1 MQRDI
6 KLMPYKIVDKGGKP
20 YISVKYKGEEKE
32 YAPEEISA
40 MILTK
45 VALLSPLPSPLS
57 PLPSPL
63 SPLCS
68 ISASPSFPRLLISLL
83 DEGDSR
89 GTSGEESREGGGHSS
104 GILHG
109 RTAPCN
115 EGRRCN
121 RRIGRSEDHKWYER
135 KMESGR

>member
-32 YAPEEISA
+32 YSPEEISA

-45 VALLSPLPSPLS
+45 VPLLFFFHLPLLSRLS
-57 PLPSPL
+57 
-63 SPLCS
+63 
-68 ISASPSFPRLLISLL
+68 RLLHFRLPLVFSLFILLL

-115 EGRRCN
+115 KGRRCH

-135 KMESGR
+135 MI